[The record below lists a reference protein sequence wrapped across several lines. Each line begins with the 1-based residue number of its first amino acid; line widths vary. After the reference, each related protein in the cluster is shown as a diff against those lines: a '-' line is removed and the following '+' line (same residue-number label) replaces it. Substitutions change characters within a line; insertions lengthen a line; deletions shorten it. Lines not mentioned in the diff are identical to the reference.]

1 MNEKYKLLSKVNSPT
16 DLKKID
22 IQSLDSLG
30 DEIAD
35 YIHETISKLGGH
47 YASPLGVI
55 DLTLAMHYVYSTP
68 KDNSEPSTLLY
79 NMNCKEQ

>member
-35 YIHETISKLGGH
+35 YIHETISKLEGIMPH
-47 YASPLGVI
+47 L
-55 DLTLAMHYVYSTP
+55 
-68 KDNSEPSTLLY
+68 ELLI
-79 NMNCKEQ
+79 